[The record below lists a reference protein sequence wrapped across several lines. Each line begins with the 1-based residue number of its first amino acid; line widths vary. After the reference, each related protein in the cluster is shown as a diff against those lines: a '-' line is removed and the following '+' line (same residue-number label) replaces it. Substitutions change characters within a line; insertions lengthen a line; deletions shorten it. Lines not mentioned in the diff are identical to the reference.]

1 MNKEFKTFK
10 KVLELPHKYGAGPAF
25 TAFYDGL
32 REGKIM
38 GTKCPECG
46 KVLVPGRSMCPK
58 CHVAIDKWVEIKQ
71 KGSIVSWAQTDQDFF
86 GKPCEGTYTVA
97 LIRLDGAGCDF
108 LHLVGGNLKKL
119 KTGAK
124 VQAVWNE
131 EKKGHML
138 DIKYFELV

>member
-1 MNKEFKTFK
+1 MSKEFKTFK
-10 KVLELPHKYGAGPAF
+10 KVLELPHKYGAGATF
-25 TAFYDGL
+25 TAFFDGL
-32 REGKIM
+32 REGKIL
-38 GTKCPECG
+38 GTKCPACG

-71 KGSIVSWAQTDQDFF
+71 KGTIVSWAQTNEDFF
-86 GKPCEGTYTVA
+86 GKPCDGTYTVA

-124 VQAVWNE
+124 VKALWNDE
-131 EKKGHML
+131 RQGHML